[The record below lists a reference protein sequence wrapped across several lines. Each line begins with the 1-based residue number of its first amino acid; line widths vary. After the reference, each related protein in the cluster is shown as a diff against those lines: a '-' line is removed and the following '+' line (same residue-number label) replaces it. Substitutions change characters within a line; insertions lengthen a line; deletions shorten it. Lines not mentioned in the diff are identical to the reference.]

1 MPSILKVII
10 HGARNLDAGGA
21 STQRQPDAFVE
32 LSYGRLTRRSDVV
45 KASRDPLWTRAAGTF
60 KLELGDD
67 VELATS
73 PLVLRVVDRD
83 LTRETVLGLVQIS
96 LEPLLSVA
104 PHLAVP
110 SVDAWLRE
118 QKLDGGGGGGG
129 GSGGGD
135 GGGGDGGGGGGGGG
149 GGEAAILRSRHL
161 GLVTAVVVKHGVR
174 PHAFLEIDPRRSV
187 KLCALVLARTAH
199 VPGRKKHSPTSLSFQ
214 VSDVLFEPAATTAD
228 LEFLNGRSVT
238 FEAAWSARFSR
249 FVALRVKRAGL

>member
-135 GGGGDGGGGGGGGG
+135 GGGGDGGGGGGGGEYDDDDG
-149 GGEAAILRSRHL
+149 AE
-161 GLVTAVVVKHGVR
+161 
-174 PHAFLEIDPRRSV
+174 
-187 KLCALVLARTAH
+187 
-199 VPGRKKHSPTSLSFQ
+199 
-214 VSDVLFEPAATTAD
+214 
-228 LEFLNGRSVT
+228 
-238 FEAAWSARFSR
+238 
-249 FVALRVKRAGL
+249 